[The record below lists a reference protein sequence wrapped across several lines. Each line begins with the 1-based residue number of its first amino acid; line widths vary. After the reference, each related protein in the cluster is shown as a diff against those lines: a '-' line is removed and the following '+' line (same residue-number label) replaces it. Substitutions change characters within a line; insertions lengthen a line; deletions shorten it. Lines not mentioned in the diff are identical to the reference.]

1 MAFTIDVDEPDSKAQ
16 ERDTA
21 NGKEI
26 KKDYSERK
34 TDNEIKKLESQIK
47 TYYQR
52 LLFFSFLTRD
62 RVSSMDDILTV
73 IEREDNSRLAKNLFL
88 DRKIIQKISKYMDPF
103 KIWIYKKILWNIKSK
118 YWKKS
123 ISEIDQQLFD
133 KYNFSAEEREHI
145 KSSIM
150 DM

>member
-103 KIWIYKKILWNIKSK
+103 KI
-118 YWKKS
+118 
-123 ISEIDQQLFD
+123 
-133 KYNFSAEEREHI
+133 
-145 KSSIM
+145 
-150 DM
+150 